1 MYIKVKHDFF
11 DKNNSLQLRQKGEI
25 MEADKNRAAQLI
37 ALKMAEETDEPGRT
51 QKKQTAT

>member
-37 ALKMAEETDEPGRT
+37 ALKMAEETDEPGRI